1 MRFIYFFLLV
11 SFTISAQNKKLE
23 VTINSITT
31 RDVNEANRI
40 YHINYQIENKTK
52 DTVSFFLL
60 PNALIANTASSST
73 LYTVYKIYQNGKF
86 EDMDGPFFEYES
98 DEELEYATLLNNE
111 SDEAK
116 KLVETI
122 KFNHI
127 NKVIKYIKVY
137 KEEGGIIEDAKWV
150 YQRGKLLNSIITL
163 NPNETKPFTIKT
175 LWNKNR
181 FIKNDDL
188 EYYLDENN
196 TIEIELILDLKIDVF
211 KDQLHEKD
219 MEMIQSNPNFIKGEF
234 VSNKFKLD
242 FKE

>member
-1 MRFIYFFLLV
+1 MRFLYFFLFIT
-11 SFTISAQNKKLE
+11 FTISGQNKKLE

-31 RDVNEANRI
+31 KDVNEANRI

-52 DTVSFFLL
+52 DTISFSLL

-86 EDMDGPFFEYES
+86 EDMDGPFFEYET
-98 DEELEYATLLNNE
+98 DEELEYATLLNKE
-111 SDEAK
+111 SEEAK
-116 KLVETI
+116 KLLKTI
-122 KFNHI
+122 QANQAI
-127 NKVIKYIKVY
+127 VAMNYY
-137 KEEGGIIEDAKWV
+137 KQYKDNGGVSEDFKWV
-150 YQRGKLLNSIITL
+150 YYRTKLLKNIVKL
-163 NPNETKPFTIKT
+163 NPSEIKNYTIKT
-175 LWNKNR
+175 LWDKNR
-181 FIKNDDL
+181 FIKNDEL

-196 TIEIELILDLKIDVF
+196 TIEMELILDLKIDTF

-219 MEMIQSNPNFIKGEF
+219 FKLILSNPNFIIGEF